1 MGLMTILTAVFAPVS
16 IFKNLNRSAQMRAAD
31 RIFFQMRVENFLSL
45 STTDPKFGKVFKMLK
60 ADLVH
65 IIKR

>member
-45 STTDPKFGKVFKMLK
+45 SSVDSKFGKGSKCLK
-60 ADLVH
+60 L
-65 IIKR
+65 I

>member
-1 MGLMTILTAVFAPVS
+1 MDLVTILKAVFDPVS

-45 STTDPKFGKVFKMLK
+45 SSVDPKFGKGSKCLK
-60 ADLVH
+60 L
-65 IIKR
+65 I

>member
-1 MGLMTILTAVFAPVS
+1 MVIILKAAFAPVS
-16 IFKNLNRSAQMRAAD
+16 TFKNLNRSAQMRAAD
-31 RIFFQMRVENFLSL
+31 RIFFQIRVENFLSL
-45 STTDPKFGKVFKMLK
+45 SSVDPKFGKVFKMLE

>member
-1 MGLMTILTAVFAPVS
+1 
-16 IFKNLNRSAQMRAAD
+16 MRVAD
-31 RIFFQMRVENFLSL
+31 GIFFQMRFENFLSL
-45 STTDPKFGKVFKMLK
+45 STTDPKSGKVFKMLN

>member
-1 MGLMTILTAVFAPVS
+1 MHLVTILKAVFEPVS

-45 STTDPKFGKVFKMLK
+45 SSVDPKFGKGSKCLK
-60 ADLVH
+60 L
-65 IIKR
+65 I

>member
-1 MGLMTILTAVFAPVS
+1 MVTIFRAVFAPVS
-16 IFKNLNRSAQMRAAD
+16 IFKNLNRSAQMRVAD
-31 RIFFQMRVENFLSL
+31 SIFFQMRVENFLSL
-45 STTDPKFGKVFKMLK
+45 STAGPKIGKVFKMLK